1 MNISQAT
8 SGHASTGSR
17 HLPPRT
23 VTQAVALPKKRSE
36 HLELRELLEA
46 NLQALHALHAEH
58 RRMIHTSLCATNA
71 ADLELRNEL
80 RAIATARAPWVH
92 AMEETRALLYV
103 ALRELI
109 VGENEAELSM
119 HLPQQAPAMPQSTC

>member
-1 MNISQAT
+1 MNTSQAT
-8 SGHASTGSR
+8 SGPACTGSR

-23 VTQAVALPKKRSE
+23 VTQAVALPKRRSE

-58 RRMIHTSLCATNA
+58 RRMIHTSLRATNA
-71 ADLELRNEL
+71 ADLDLRNEL
-80 RAIATARAPWVH
+80 RSIANARAPWVN

-109 VGENEAELSM
+109 VGAHEAELSM
-119 HLPQQAPAMPQSTC
+119 QLPQQAPELPQPAC